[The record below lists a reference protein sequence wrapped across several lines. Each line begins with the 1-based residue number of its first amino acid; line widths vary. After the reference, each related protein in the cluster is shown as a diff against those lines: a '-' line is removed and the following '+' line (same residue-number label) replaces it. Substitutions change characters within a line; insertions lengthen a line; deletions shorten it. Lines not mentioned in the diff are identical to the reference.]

1 MWTEMAAGGRFV
13 LERPGLVGLT
23 LIFAGINFFAAFTY
37 YSILPAL
44 ILARSGGSRMAL
56 GSVQGVLG
64 GAGVAGGVLMSV
76 WGGPRRR
83 IHGVLAA
90 AAVSF
95 ILGDLLFALGRS
107 TPVWLL
113 AAFLSSVFVPIITG
127 SDQAIWQTRVPPG
140 MQGRVLAL
148 VGMVRR
154 APMALGYL
162 AGGVVADRWF
172 EPAMAHGGWLAP
184 ALGPLVGTGPG
195 AGMAA
200 LFLVSGVLGMAMS
213 LAGYLFPAVR
223 DVETE
228 GAPSR
233 PDHS

>member
-1 MWTEMAAGGRFV
+1 V
-13 LERPGLVGLT
+13 LDRPGLVGLA

-56 GSVQGVLG
+56 ASVQGMLG
-64 GAGVAGGVLMSV
+64 GAGVAGGLLMSV
-76 WGGPRRR
+76 WGGPRRK

-90 AAVSF
+90 AALSF
-95 ILGDLLFALGRS
+95 ILGDLLFAVGRS
-107 TPVWLL
+107 TSVWLL
-113 AAFLSSVFVPIITG
+113 AAFLSSVFVPVITG

-162 AGGVVADRWF
+162 AGGIVADQWL
-172 EPAMAHGGWLAP
+172 EPAMAHGGALATQL
-184 ALGPLVGTGPG
+184 APLVGTGPG

-200 LFLVSGVLGMAMS
+200 LFLLTGVLGMAMS
-213 LAGYLFPAVR
+213 LSGYLIPAVR
-223 DVETE
+223 NVET
-228 GAPSR
+228 R
-233 PDHS
+233 